1 MGKAIIITEHHT
13 ESEIY
18 NYLYSLHETFFDKRG
33 GGLMKK
39 YRRTILKAKGDKYLL
54 LNDYEINNVTILLFG
69 KMIKKSVL
77 FGIVFVI
84 NINGKLFSY
93 ELRNPKRD
101 GVDDTLLSKY
111 TPHFFSR
118 YNKRENINKSGI
130 ELIKHFHTN
139 NVKDVEIYKRLVYK
153 DVEQIFVVFNQGVGL
168 CKHFPITRGK
178 IQIRSTYLSSD
189 LLKSNQ
195 LMTTNEIIEIEKK
208 EHKEELEYLKSKV
221 REHHHSSMITV

>member
-1 MGKAIIITEHHT
+1 MENSIVITEYHT

-18 NYLYSLHETFFDKRG
+18 NYLYSLHETFFDQRA

-39 YRRTILKAKGDKYLL
+39 YRRTILKAKEDKYLL
-54 LNDYEINNVTILLFG
+54 LNDYKINNVTILLFG
-69 KMIKKSVL
+69 KKIRKSIL

-93 ELRNPKRD
+93 ELRNPARD

-118 YNKRENINKSGI
+118 YNERQNINKTGI

-139 NVKDVEIYKRLVYK
+139 NVKGMEIYKQLVYK
-153 DVEQIFVVFNQGVGL
+153 EVKQIFVVFNQGVGL
-168 CKHFPITRGK
+168 CKHFPITGGK
-178 IQIRSTYLSSD
+178 IQIRSTYLSND

-195 LMTTNEIIEIEKK
+195 LMTANEIIEMEKK
-208 EHKEELEYLKSKV
+208 EYKEELEYIKSKE
-221 REHHHSSMITV
+221 REYHHSSMIAV

>member
-1 MGKAIIITEHHT
+1 MDNLLVITEYHT

-18 NYLYSLHETFFDKRG
+18 NYLYSLNETFFNQRG
-33 GGLMKK
+33 SGLMKK
-39 YRRTILKAKGDKYLL
+39 YRRTILKAKRDKYLL
-54 LNDYEINNVTILLFG
+54 LNDYKINNVTILLFG
-69 KMIKKSVL
+69 KKIRKSIL

-93 ELRNPKRD
+93 ELRNPARD

-118 YNKRENINKSGI
+118 YNERENINKSGI

-139 NVKDVEIYKRLVYK
+139 NVKGMEIYKRLDYK
-153 DVEQIFVVFNQGVGL
+153 GIKQIFVVFNQGVGL
-168 CKHFPITRGK
+168 CKHFPITGGK
-178 IQIRSTYLSSD
+178 IQIRSTYLSND

-195 LMTTNEIIEIEKK
+195 LMTANEIIELEKT
-208 EHKEELEYLKSKV
+208 EYKEELEYLKSKE
-221 REHHHSSMITV
+221 REYHHSSMITV

>member
-18 NYLYSLHETFFDKRG
+18 NYLHSLHETFFDKRG

-39 YRRTILKAKGDKYLL
+39 YRRTILKEKGDKYLL

-69 KMIKKSVL
+69 KMIKKSML

-84 NINGKLFSY
+84 NISGKLFSY

-139 NVKDVEIYKRLVYK
+139 NVKDVEIYKQLVYK
-153 DVEQIFVVFNQGVGL
+153 GVKQIFVVFNQGVGL

-178 IQIRSTYLSSD
+178 IQIRSTYLSND

-195 LMTTNEIIEIEKK
+195 LMTANEIIEIEKK
-208 EHKEELEYLKSKV
+208 EHKEELEYLKSKE